1 MTGQT
6 AFENTPPG
14 GAGPAAVVD
23 EAPRTT
29 PRMWLGLMALS
40 LSAMMHGVDAMVVSV
55 ASPTI
60 SRELNTG
67 LHQLLWITTGYM
79 LGYAASLVAAGMLG
93 DRYGHRRVFLIGV
106 VGFVLASVL
115 VGLSGGI
122 GELIAWRVVQGI
134 CGGALVP
141 SALAI
146 IRLTFPPDRM
156 KIAIGVFVGTFAL
169 SAAGGPALG
178 GVVVEY
184 AGWRWAFFINVIAG
198 TVTFLLV
205 LALIRPTPA
214 VGARRGLDIP
224 GILLLAT
231 ALAAFVLGV
240 NQVAVSGWTGAVP
253 LTSFAVAIV
262 LGALLV
268 VRERAVPHPLLPP
281 SLFRPRAFIV
291 GNLLILIA
299 GGLLFAVWFY
309 LSLFLQNVQGASPLR
324 TGIYLLPIAVAGIF
338 GAPLSG
344 VLNQRFGARPPLA
357 IGILLSVV
365 SFFTL
370 SRLSID
376 ADYSSLWPV
385 LVTIGLSMS
394 FIVPVAT
401 EAVVSSAPVEK
412 AGVASGIAETMGS
425 LGPALGVAAVGTAM
439 TFAVENDLNGR
450 AAAAGIDP
458 ATTDRLHQGVEE
470 IAQGASP
477 AGLPDAVAATVSR
490 VVGGLFT
497 DGWHTVLIG
506 SMIVVLVLLPLV
518 WLITTSTP
526 SREDPIP
533 AQGGTHDDQ

>member
-1 MTGQT
+1 
-6 AFENTPPG
+6 
-14 GAGPAAVVD
+14 
-23 EAPRTT
+23 
-29 PRMWLGLMALS
+29 MWLGLMALS

-93 DRYGHRRVFLIGV
+93 DRYGHRRVFLVGII
-106 VGFVLASVL
+106 GFVVSSVL

-122 GELIAWRVVQGI
+122 GTLIAWRIVQGI

-169 SAAGGPALG
+169 SSAGGPALG

-198 TVTFLLV
+198 TVTFV
-205 LALIRPTPA
+205 LALLLIRPTPA

-224 GILLLAT
+224 GVLLLAP
-231 ALAAFVLGV
+231 ALAAFVLGI
-240 NQVAVSGWTGAVP
+240 NQVATEGWTGAVP
-253 LTSFAVAIV
+253 LTSFAVAVI
-262 LGALLV
+262 LGVLLV
-268 VRERAVPHPLLPP
+268 ARERAATHPLLPP
-281 SLFRPRAFIV
+281 ALFRPRAFIV
-291 GNLLILIA
+291 GNLLILVA

-309 LSLFLQNVQGASPLR
+309 LSLFLQNVQNASPLR
-324 TGIYLLPIAVAGIF
+324 TGVDLLPIAAAGIF
-338 GAPLSG
+338 GAPFSG
-344 VLNQRFGARPPLA
+344 VLNQKFGARLPLA
-357 IGILLSVV
+357 IGVALSGV
-365 SFFTL
+365 SFFAL

-376 ADYSSLWPV
+376 SGYSSLWPV
-385 LVTIGLSMS
+385 LVIIGLSMS

-401 EAVVSSAPVEK
+401 EAVVSSAPAEQ

-439 TFAVENDLNGR
+439 AFAVEHDLNTQAAR
-450 AAAAGIDP
+450 AGLDGV
-458 ATTDRLHQGVEE
+458 TTERLHDGVEE
-470 IAQGASP
+470 IAQGANP
-477 AGLPDAVAATVSR
+477 GGLPDTLTAAVSR
-490 VVGGLFT
+490 VVDQLFT

-506 SMIVVLVLLPLV
+506 SMIAVLVLLPLV
-518 WLITTSTP
+518 WLIATSTP
-526 SREDPIP
+526 ERED
-533 AQGGTHDDQ
+533 ATSRLGGSDGDQ